1 MSGRFAAAALCAALP
16 CLPAFAQDHPVKPA
30 PHSAPVAQDGSQQDK
45 PVFVVAQVG
54 TDFQVVA
61 KSEVDNLKK
70 QLAEKHKQA
79 MAEYAKEKAAA
90 DAAHKKFERAAPK
103 EATVVVKPGEYPTK
117 DAADA
122 AMQKLIAAQK
132 GDKPK
137 PPVKPPVKPHG
148 GGH

>member
-1 MSGRFAAAALCAALP
+1 MSGRFAAAMLCAALP

-30 PHSAPVAQDGSQQDK
+30 PHAQDGTKQDK
-45 PVFVVAQVG
+45 PVFVVVQVG
-54 TDFQVVA
+54 TDFQVIA
-61 KSEVDNLKK
+61 KSEVESLKK
-70 QLAEKHKQA
+70 QVAEKHKQA
-79 MAEYAKEKAAA
+79 LAEFAKEKQAAE
-90 DAAHKKFERAAPK
+90 AAHKKFDRPAPK

-122 AMQKLIAAQK
+122 AMQKLIATQR

-137 PPVKPPVKPHG
+137 APAKPPAKPRG